1 MIPNGFDE
9 FAMAKLAREMAMAIR
24 DYKTIFE
31 DFGIDEEQY
40 YEIAKHEF
48 FKRAKEQFAI
58 EWNSALSAN
67 DRVKLIMAA
76 YTEEMLPKMG
86 ASALDDNKPLSDRT
100 AIFQMF
106 MKGAGIGD
114 AKPNAS
120 SSERF
125 VININMGGEV
135 EHYDKAVAI
144 DVTPE
149 NPVKAVVAERE
160 RPSLIPPNKPDVD

>member
-1 MIPNGFDE
+1 MIPDHFDE
-9 FAMAKLAREMAMAIR
+9 FAMAKLAREMAMNIR
-24 DYKTIFE
+24 NYKTIFE

-76 YTEEMLPKMG
+76 YTEEMLPKIG
-86 ASALDDNKPLSDRT
+86 AGALDDSKPLSDRL
-100 AIFQMF
+100 AVFNSF
-106 MKGAGIGD
+106 CKGAGIGE
-114 AKPNAS
+114 AKPNGNGA
-120 SSERF
+120 ERF
-125 VININMGGEV
+125 VININMGGDI
-135 EHYDKAVAI
+135 EHYDKAIAI

-149 NPVKAVVAERE
+149 NPVKAAVAERD
-160 RPSLIPPNKPDVD
+160 RPSLTPPNKPDVD

>member
-1 MIPNGFDE
+1 MIPNHFDE
-9 FAMAKLAREMAMAIR
+9 FAMAKLAREMAMNIR
-24 DYKTIFE
+24 NYKAIFE

-76 YTEEMLPKMG
+76 YTEEMLPKIG
-86 ASALDDNKPLSDRT
+86 AGALDDSKPLSDR
-100 AIFQMF
+100 ASIFQMF

-114 AKPNAS
+114 PKPSAS

-125 VININMGGEV
+125 VININMGGDI
-135 EHYDKAVAI
+135 EHYDKPIAI

-149 NPVKAVVAERE
+149 NPVKAVVAERDK
-160 RPSLIPPNKPDVD
+160 PSLLAPNKPDVD